1 MEISIENLRT
11 FLGWCTFINV
21 GMFAVWSLA
30 FVFAHDLMFKVHTR
44 WFKISEER
52 FDEIHYT
59 MMGYY
64 KLAVIL
70 FNLTPYLVL
79 RLVQFN

>member
-1 MEISIENLRT
+1 MGLTIENIRIL
-11 FLGWCTFINV
+11 LGWCAVINTV
-21 GMFAVWSLA
+21 ILLVWFLA
-30 FVFAHDLMFKVHTR
+30 FVFAHDLIFKIHTR

-64 KLAVIL
+64 KLAVML
-70 FNLTPYLVL
+70 FNLLPYLVL
-79 RLVQFN
+79 RFAKFN